1 MGSIC
6 SKESKLEVLVVP
18 FSLIPVFLA
27 PSPPHPGSYHVH
39 MHTNLLLEWWPNGSI
54 LVQGIWV
61 GVLGPLWCVVSQEP
75 VRCC

>member
-27 PSPPHPGSYHVH
+27 PSPPPPSW
-39 MHTNLLLEWWPNGSI
+39 LLARTYAHKP
-54 LVQGIWV
+54 VV
-61 GVLGPLWCVVSQEP
+61 GMVA
-75 VRCC
+75 